1 MNALQT
7 AFSDFIDYAGLFP
20 PASLPLADVVRR
32 YGDYRAGADA
42 WMLGRLV
49 LPLTVLDEAAALA
62 RESGASPAARWPV
75 SVLAGPADLE
85 RAAAAIEE
93 SRGPAAT
100 LAIAS
105 VETSAGDVETIR
117 RVASVLPGTVE
128 RFVEIPPDP
137 DPAPLMS
144 ALADAGLSAKI
155 RTGGTSADRFP
166 DTACVARF
174 LARAASAG
182 VPVKATAGLH
192 HAQRG
197 EYPLTY
203 EPDSPTGLMH
213 GFVNLTLAAALLA
226 ARRIDE
232 PLADAC
238 LDDDR
243 PGVFKFGGRAG
254 SWLNAVVTYGE
265 FAEAR
270 RTLLR
275 SVGSCSFEE
284 PAEDVKRFLAPGP

>member
-1 MNALQT
+1 MNALHT
-7 AFSDFIDYAGLFP
+7 AFSGFIDYAGLFP
-20 PASLPLADVVRR
+20 PASLPLADVIRR
-32 YGDYRAGADA
+32 YGEYRGGAHA
-42 WMLGRLV
+42 WMLGRLI
-49 LPLTVLDEAAALA
+49 LPLQAVSDAAALA
-62 RESGASPAARWPV
+62 RDHGASPAARWPV

-85 RAAAAIEE
+85 HAAAAIEQLRAPDAVLTVE
-93 SRGPAAT
+93 
-100 LAIAS
+100 S
-105 VETSAGDVETIR
+105 VETSASDVDAIR
-117 RVASVLPGTVE
+117 RVASLLPDTVE
-128 RFVEIPPDP
+128 RFVEIPSDP
-137 DPAPLMS
+137 DPAPLMQ

-155 RTGGTSADRFP
+155 RTGGTTADRFP
-166 DTACVARF
+166 DTASVARF

-182 VPVKATAGLH
+182 VPLKATAGLH

-197 EYPLTY
+197 VYALTY
-203 EPDSPTGLMH
+203 EPDSPSGTMH

-232 PLADAC
+232 ELADAC

-284 PAEDVKRFLAPGP
+284 PVDDVRRLAPS

>member
-7 AFSDFIDYAGLFP
+7 AFSGFIDYAGLFP
-20 PASLPLADVVRR
+20 PASLPLADVIRR
-32 YGDYRAGADA
+32 YGEYRGGAHA
-42 WMLGRLV
+42 WMLGRLI
-49 LPLTVLDEAAALA
+49 LPLQAVGDAAALA
-62 RESGASPAARWPV
+62 RGVGASPAAPWPV
-75 SVLAGPADLE
+75 SLLAGAADLE
-85 RAAAAIEE
+85 EAAGTIAQFRAPDAVFAIE
-93 SRGPAAT
+93 
-100 LAIAS
+100 S
-105 VETSAGDVETIR
+105 VETAASDVESIS
-117 RVASVLPGTVE
+117 RVAALLPATVE

-137 DPAPLMS
+137 DPAPLMQ

-155 RTGGTSADRFP
+155 RTGGTTADRFP
-166 DTACVARF
+166 DTASVARF

-182 VPVKATAGLH
+182 VPLKATAGLH

-197 EYPLTY
+197 VYALTD
-203 EPDSPTGLMH
+203 EPDSPAGTMH

-232 PLADAC
+232 ELADAC

-270 RTLLR
+270 RRLLR

-284 PAEDVKRFLAPGP
+284 PVEDVRRFATN